1 MIDFLLPGALPGLPL
16 NQAIHVLV
24 PSPSPLP
31 LISWFPALDFLI
43 SWEFLWPPGAHP
55 MNSQAPAIDVMESW
69 GPAIAFDFLVSWC
82 PAVACLGASLGQP
95 LISCSQAIDFLV
107 ARH

>member
-1 MIDFLLPGALPGLPL
+1 MIDFLLPGALPL

-55 MNSQAPAIDVMESW
+55 LNSQAPAIDVMESW
-69 GPAIAFDFLVSWC
+69 GPAIAFDFLV
-82 PAVACLGASLGQP
+82 PGRCLPGSQLGP
-95 LISCSQAIDFLV
+95 AIDFM
-107 ARH
+107 